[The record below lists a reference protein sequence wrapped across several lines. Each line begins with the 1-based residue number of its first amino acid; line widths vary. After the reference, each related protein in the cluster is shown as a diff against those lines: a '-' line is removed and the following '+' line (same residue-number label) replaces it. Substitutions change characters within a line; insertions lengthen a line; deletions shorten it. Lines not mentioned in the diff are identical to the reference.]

1 MTKPIKQ
8 TNKSSS
14 SQSSTQTSRQSS
26 NNDNKKEID
35 VIPDEFVKV
44 IYDLINDILYT
55 FPEFKDKL
63 HIDLYNIKE
72 SKDEN
77 SIKHVY
83 EHIKTVFPER
93 FFDILYKNEEMFG
106 SSSEINT
113 EFLPGID
120 FKELW
125 QDNIS
130 EKTKETIWKYLQ
142 VILFSVIGKVNSEDS
157 FGDTAKLFEAI
168 NQNEL
173 KGKLEETMNNL
184 QNMMDSSNNPVIDVS
199 GVDHLPNPEDIQ
211 DHINGLLD
219 GKLGKLAKEI
229 AAETADELNFD
240 TENANSVNDV
250 FKNLFKD
257 PTKLMGLVKNVG
269 GKLDNKIK
277 SGEIKES
284 EIMQEASDLLTKM
297 KDMPGMGDIQS
308 MLKKMGMGGMGG
320 MGGIPGMGGMGG
332 KMDLGAMGN
341 ALNQNLKKSQMK
353 ERMLQK
359 SQQRR
364 EEKEKEQQ
372 RLQQLASQPI
382 PKPLTESEI
391 EELVFSIEGETPEK
405 TMRCKQENKSNKK
418 KKKKGKNK

>member
-1 MTKPIKQ
+1 MTE
-8 TNKSSS
+8 SSS
-14 SQSSTQTSRQSS
+14 TPKQPS
-26 NNDNKKEID
+26 N
-35 VIPDEFVKV
+35 IPDIDKITDEFIKV
-44 IYDLINDILYT
+44 VYDLINDILYT

-77 SIKHVY
+77 SIKNVY
-83 EHIKTVFPER
+83 EHIKSVFPER
-93 FFDILYKNEEMFG
+93 FFDILYKNEEIFD

-113 EFLPGID
+113 EFLPGIE

-125 QDNIS
+125 KGNITI
-130 EKTKETIWKYLQ
+130 KTKDVIWKYLQ

-173 KGKLEETMNNL
+173 KGKLEETMSNL
-184 QNMMDSSNNPVIDVS
+184 QNMMHGENPIIDVS

-240 TENANSVNDV
+240 AENASSVNDV

-284 EIMQEASDLLTKM
+284 ELMQEASDLLTKM

-308 MLKKMGMGGMGG
+308 MLKKMGMGGMAGG
-320 MGGIPGMGGMGG
+320 MGGAMGG
-332 KMDLGAMGN
+332 KVDLGAMGN
-341 ALNQNLKKSQMK
+341 VLNQNLKKAQMK

-364 EEKEKEQQ
+364 EEKEK
-372 RLQQLASQPI
+372 LKNTTVQLPT
-382 PKPLTESEI
+382 PTNLTDAEI
-391 EELVFSIEGETPEK
+391 EELTFSIQGSKPEK
-405 TMRCKQENKSNKK
+405 SMRNNNENKSNKK
-418 KKKKGKNK
+418 KKKKGNKK

>member
-1 MTKPIKQ
+1 MTKARSKPTKQ
-8 TNKSSS
+8 KSKE
-14 SQSSTQTSRQSS
+14 SSTQPSNESSPHSSPQSCGETS
-26 NNDNKKEID
+26 NNNKNNDIDNIS
-35 VIPDEFVKV
+35 DEFIKV
-44 IYDLINDILYT
+44 IYDLINDILFS

-63 HIDLYNIKE
+63 HIDLYNIKD

-77 SIKHVY
+77 SIKNVY
-83 EHIKTVFPER
+83 QHIKTVYPER
-93 FFDILYKNEEMFG
+93 FFDILYKNEEIFN

-125 QDNIS
+125 TENITI
-130 EKTKETIWKYLQ
+130 KTKETIWKYLQ
-142 VILFSVIGKVNSEDS
+142 VILFSVIGNVNSEDS

-168 NQNEL
+168 NQDEL

-184 QNMMDSSNNPVIDVS
+184 QNIMGGDNPIIDVS
-199 GVDHLPNPEDIQ
+199 GVDHLPNPEHIQ

-240 TENANSVNDV
+240 ADNASSVNDV

-284 EIMQEASDLLTKM
+284 ELMQEASDLLTKM

-320 MGGIPGMGGMGG
+320 
-332 KMDLGAMGN
+332 KVDLGAMGN
-341 ALNQNLKKSQMK
+341 VLNQNLKKSQMK

-364 EEKEKEQQ
+364 EEKE
-372 RLQQLASQPI
+372 RLKNTTVELHNPVT
-382 PKPLTESEI
+382 LTDAEI
-391 EELVFSIEGETPEK
+391 EELTFSIEGSKPEK
-405 TMRCKQENKSNKK
+405 SMRNNNENKSNKK
-418 KKKKGKNK
+418 KKKKGNKNK